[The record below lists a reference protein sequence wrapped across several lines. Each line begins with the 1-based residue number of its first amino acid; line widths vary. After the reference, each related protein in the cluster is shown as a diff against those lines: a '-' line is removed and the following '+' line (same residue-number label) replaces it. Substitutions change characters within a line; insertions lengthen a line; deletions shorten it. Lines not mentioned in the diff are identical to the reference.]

1 MEKIFDDINND
12 LDEAL
17 FRMNQIKGNFIKIRE
32 SLIKQALEQGWTREE
47 IEARLNKIESV

>member
-47 IEARLNKIESV
+47 IEARLNKIESA